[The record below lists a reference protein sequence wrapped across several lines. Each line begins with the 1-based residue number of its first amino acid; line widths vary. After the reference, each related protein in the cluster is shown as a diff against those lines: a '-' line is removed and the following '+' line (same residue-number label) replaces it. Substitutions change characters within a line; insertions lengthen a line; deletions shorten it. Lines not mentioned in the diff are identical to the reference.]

1 MPTHP
6 LMPYVESPDGLGHDI
21 LNHSSATM
29 PGSSSSM
36 TPHIS
41 LAEKTDAQMAQ
52 MAQTAQTAGSLPL
65 DCMFCDQTFQNEE
78 ELRPHLFAQHQ
89 TTLHAPAV
97 LRVEA
102 EFLTPGERACSKS
115 CLPTEPEEQLD
126 CVVCGQA
133 TESAAELEAHMRK
146 HKDSFIYSCNM
157 CGRRFKEPWFLKNH
171 MRTHGKSG
179 GRSKN
184 QDTEAPVTIN
194 DVIQEQPQSN
204 AVTAYK
210 MCMVCGFFFLNKEVL
225 AEHSKVHSREAELSE
240 ENVSAESEPAVE
252 SHDSESHDSESHASK
267 DGFLQYLQ
275 LRPAST
281 HESAVQNQSQSG
293 RWISH
298 LDPFNTYQAWQLATK
313 GKIAVGPNLNKELN
327 IDSNSDNDDFGS
339 DKEELGSIWD
349 SSNGDKPVRRGLRNE
364 LKPKF
369 NGRETPSPLPD
380 QKSLIR
386 NSGHNNI
393 NNNKPTDCEECGK
406 TFRTY
411 HQLVL
416 HSRVHKKERGGAES
430 PTTPVEGRAQSVGS
444 SGSPSL
450 DRVEDGSEDGFEEGV
465 AGESFH
471 SDKGEDGSHKMKLKI
486 LAPRKCCYC
495 GKTFRSNYYLNI
507 HLRTHTGEKPY
518 KCDYCD
524 YAAAQKTSLRY
535 HLDRRHKDRPFTEIP
550 NIPTKG
556 RESPRNTDDKQA
568 SKPPKQWPA
577 PSPASA
583 VVKQEVGP
591 GQPGVITTASSV
603 IRVKEECGNMSTTA
617 LYTPSPGEARVK
629 CLLPNSFKTESK
641 ESADA
646 APLNLSF
653 KVSLSISATS
663 VPRNLLPTNSCK
675 SCPYETLYPEVLLM
689 HKKLI
694 HKENLDMKKNGYRPP
709 LKLKRYTGCPPA
721 LEGKDVSPLPH
732 INRRHPRRT
741 KSPPPPPPQA
751 GRSVEKVQP
760 QKPPQ
765 ILKVSPAKEPRRDHH
780 LQGTQ
785 RIKLPEGSIASIASI
800 PPRFPDVAVDPGR
813 KLNSPA
819 VVDRETS
826 NQKPAPSSRTSVIW
840 PSDVARLCL
849 SDRFRS
855 LTQMDYGEPSSK
867 RLKPAEPLQGAGRI
881 GDEFSRL
888 VPSGRNVKSVL
899 QGNLPF
905 APVRVA
911 PSVPSG
917 SGSSVEADWNVIN
930 LLRSYTPSD
939 LAPLYQPVVAG
950 SAHTPGNSPSAGLK
964 YLDRITAPAP
974 TTGNTTGRKV

>member
-41 LAEKTDAQMAQ
+41 MAEKVDAQV
-52 MAQTAQTAGSLPL
+52 AGSLPL
-65 DCMFCDQTFQNEE
+65 NCMFCDETFQNEE

-102 EFLTPGERACSKS
+102 ELLIPGERACSKT
-115 CLPTEPEEQLD
+115 CLSTESEEQLD
-126 CVVCGQA
+126 CIVCGQA
-133 TESAAELEAHMRK
+133 TENAAELEAHMRK
-146 HKDSFIYSCNM
+146 HKDSFIYSCSL

-179 GRSKN
+179 AKSKS
-184 QDTEAPVTIN
+184 QELETPITVN
-194 DVIQEQPQSN
+194 DVIQEQPPPH
-204 AVTAYK
+204 AITAYK

-225 AEHSKVHSREAELSE
+225 AEHSKVHSREPEVNDENISADSQPAAET
-240 ENVSAESEPAVE
+240 PI
-252 SHDSESHDSESHASK
+252 SK
-267 DGFLQYLQ
+267 EGFLQYFQLQ
-275 LRPAST
+275 PTSS
-281 HESAVQNQSQSG
+281 ENAVRNGQPG
-293 RWISH
+293 RWISQ

-327 IDSNSDNDDFGS
+327 IDSNSDNEDFGS

-349 SSNGDKPVRRGLRNE
+349 SSSGDKPVRRGLRNE
-364 LKPKF
+364 LKPKL

-380 QKSLIR
+380 QKSLMR
-386 NSGHNNI
+386 KD
-393 NNNKPTDCEECGK
+393 KPTDCEECGK

-430 PTTPVEGRAQSVGS
+430 PTTPVEGTAQSVGS
-444 SGSPSL
+444 AGSPSL
-450 DRVEDGSEDGFEEGV
+450 DRVDECSEDGSEEGV
-465 AGESFH
+465 PGESFH

-518 KCDYCD
+518 KCEYCD

-535 HLDRRHKDRPFTEIP
+535 HLDRRHKDKPFTEIP

-556 RESPRNTDDKQA
+556 RESHRNTDDKQIIK
-568 SKPPKQWPA
+568 SSKQWPA
-577 PSPASA
+577 PSLVSAS
-583 VVKQEVGP
+583 VKHEVGP
-591 GQPGVITTASSV
+591 SQPGIITTGSV

-617 LYTPSPGEARVK
+617 LYTPPSEAHMK
-629 CLLPNSFKTESK
+629 CLLSNNFKAEGK
-641 ESADA
+641 EASE

-653 KVSLSISATS
+653 KASLSISATS
-663 VPRNLLPTNSCK
+663 VPRNMLLTNSCT

-689 HKKLI
+689 HRKLI
-694 HKENLDMKKNGYRPP
+694 HKDNLDVKKNGYRPP

-721 LEGKDVSPLPH
+721 LEGKDVSPLPY

-741 KSPPPPPPQA
+741 KSPPPQS
-751 GRSVEKVQP
+751 GRSGEKVQP
-760 QKPPQ
+760 SKSPQ
-765 ILKVSPAKEPRRDHH
+765 MLKTSPLKEPKRDHPH
-780 LQGTQ
+780 STQ
-785 RIKLPEGSIASIASI
+785 RIKVPETVAGIQ
-800 PPRFPDVAVDPGR
+800 PRFSDVAVEPSR
-813 KLNSPA
+813 KLNSPMVA
-819 VVDRETS
+819 DREVS
-826 NQKPAPSSRTSVIW
+826 AQKPGPTRTSVIW

-867 RLKPAEPLQGAGRI
+867 RLKPTEPHQGTGRI

-888 VPSGRNVKSVL
+888 VPPGRNVKSML
-899 QGNLPF
+899 QGNSPF

-911 PSVPSG
+911 PSV
-917 SGSSVEADWNVIN
+917 SGSSIEADWNVIN
-930 LLRSYTPSD
+930 LLRTYTPSD
-939 LAPLYQPVVAG
+939 LASLYQPAVAG
-950 SAHTPGNSPSAGLK
+950 SAHAAGNSPSTGLK
-964 YLDRITAPAP
+964 YPDKTTASAP
-974 TTGNTTGRKV
+974 TMGTTAGRKV